1 MLLTASSAW
10 AKDATIDGINYKIY
24 SGYAIVGSNK
34 TFAGPTVNIPDKI
47 KYNNKSYD
55 VTQIEA
61 GAFKDNTNITS
72 VNIGGNVQIIYERA
86 FRDCTNLATLTFSTG
101 TNIAIYD
108 ESFKGCG
115 LTSLS
120 IPSRVA
126 SLGERAFYGC
136 DALTS
141 LTIRNGMNFILSDGG
156 SIAFDSCDNLTTV
169 TITGSGTITTNNPVH
184 RDGGGA
190 RSYLT
195 TLIIGDGI
203 TAIDNEAFKSCN
215 KLVSLTLGSPE
226 QIPMPP
232 GEINDES
239 LVW

>member
-86 FRDCTNLATLTFSTG
+86 FRGCTNLATLTFSTG

-141 LTIRNGMNFILSDGG
+141 LTIRNGDDEPDGKRTRRRLLLDDVLQRLS
-156 SIAFDSCDNLTTV
+156 N
-169 TITGSGTITTNNPVH
+169 
-184 RDGGGA
+184 
-190 RSYLT
+190 
-195 TLIIGDGI
+195 
-203 TAIDNEAFKSCN
+203 
-215 KLVSLTLGSPE
+215 
-226 QIPMPP
+226 Q
-232 GEINDES
+232 
-239 LVW
+239 